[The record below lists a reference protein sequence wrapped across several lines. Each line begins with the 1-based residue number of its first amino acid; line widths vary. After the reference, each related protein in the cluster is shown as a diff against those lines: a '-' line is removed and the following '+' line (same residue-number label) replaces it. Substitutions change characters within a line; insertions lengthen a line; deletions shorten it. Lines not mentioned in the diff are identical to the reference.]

1 MQEVEKRRALIIN
14 VIYLVMLVA
23 IGFLIIRYA
32 LGVCFPFLFAFLVA
46 AVLQRPKNFL
56 VRKTF
61 LKDGAASVICVFLL
75 LFIALAVVSLIG
87 VRLFERVQDFVNYI
101 ALQLQNAEQIIENI
115 QHWVLGV
122 IEKTPEFLR
131 NTLHESATELFA
143 KLNDYFNSAGADTAA
158 AAADAAAVAGA
169 EAAETTKSALSG
181 LLSGNFKLSWVTTP
195 ISSLLSTAKQIPS
208 FLIAVVITL
217 VACCF
222 MTTEFPRVMAF
233 FRLQVPERRRE
244 DMDRAK
250 VLLRSSLGKMGKA
263 YALIM
268 LVTFIEMSLGLTVLR
283 LIGVFQSNYIIMIA
297 AVTAIIDIVPVLG
310 TGTILLPWAV
320 YSLITGSFGMGIG
333 LLVIYAAIT
342 VIRQVIEP
350 KLVAGQLGLSPIVTI
365 AALYFGLKIFGV
377 LGMIITPILVIM
389 LKLLNDEGI
398 IHLWRSP
405 ARAKAAAAA
414 EAPPEAPPAEE
425 PPAEGPPA
433 EAQPAEGPPA
443 DPAE

>member
-14 VIYLVMLVA
+14 VIYLAMLIAV
-23 IGFLIIRYA
+23 GFLIIRYA
-32 LGVCFPFLFAFLVA
+32 LGVCFPFLFAFLAA

-75 LFIALAVVSLIG
+75 VFLVLAVVSLIG
-87 VRLFERVQDFVNYI
+87 VRLFARIQDFINYLS
-101 ALQLQNAEQIIENI
+101 LQFQNADEVVANI
-115 QHWVLGV
+115 QRWVLGV

-131 NTLHESATELFA
+131 KTLHESATELFG
-143 KLNDYFNSAGADTAA
+143 KLNDYFNASAADATA
-158 AAADAAAVAGA
+158 AAADAAAAAGTEVAQ
-169 EAAETTKSALSG
+169 TSKSALSG
-181 LLSGNFKLSWVTTP
+181 LLSGNFKLSWITTP

-208 FLIAVVITL
+208 VLIAVVITL
-217 VACCF
+217 VASCF
-222 MTTEFPRVMAF
+222 MTAEFPRVMAF
-233 FRLQVPERRRE
+233 FRLQVPEHRRE
-244 DMDRAK
+244 DIDRGK
-250 VLLRSSLGKMGKA
+250 ELLKSSLGKMGKA

-268 LVTFIEMSLGLTVLR
+268 LVTFIEMAIGLTVLR
-283 LIGVFQSNYIIMIA
+283 LIGVFQSNYIIMIS

-310 TGTILLPWAV
+310 TGTVLLPWAV

-333 LLVIYAAIT
+333 LLVIYAVIT

-350 KLVAGQLGLSPIVTI
+350 KLVAGQLGLSPVVTI
-365 AALYFGLKIFGV
+365 AALYFGLKVFGV
-377 LGMIITPILVIM
+377 LGMIITPILIIM

-414 EAPPEAPPAEE
+414 AAEEAPAPVPPVPEEAAEE
-425 PPAEGPPA
+425 DKA
-433 EAQPAEGPPA
+433 A
-443 DPAE
+443 DDNAATEEE